1 VPVVKYLPA
10 VGALLLAVLFA
21 VGATRTSK
29 LECDRTSCTRDDVRF
44 RVADVREV
52 RFVDGFGK
60 NKNQAESQII
70 FANGHQL
77 SVGRADSDDAR
88 VIHERLRAFF
98 APDGPPSLVM
108 KSSGSPWLFVLAAA
122 CAIAAVV
129 LGVQAR
135 KKLGTYRTPDQKR
148 ADWQKRKK
156 YVLAVVAAL
165 VVIAGIQAA
174 IMFIAGKVQ
183 GTLVLECKQRCRFD
197 GIECLPGGSSRQTLD
212 EGTYQIEIWA
222 SSGSALWIPKQFQIT
237 KGETTRFVCE

>member
-1 VPVVKYLPA
+1 VVKYLPA
-10 VGALLLAVLFA
+10 VGALLLAVLFTF
-21 VGATRTSK
+21 GATRTSK
-29 LECDRTSCTRDDVRF
+29 LECDRTTCTRDDLTF

-70 FANGHQL
+70 FASGHQI

-88 VIHERLRAFF
+88 VIHARLRAFF
-98 APDGPPSLVM
+98 ASDGPPSLILES
-108 KSSGSPWLFVLAAA
+108 KGSPWLLVFAVA

-135 KKLGTYRTPDQKR
+135 KKLGTYRSPEQKR
-148 ADWQKRKK
+148 ADWKKRKK
-156 YVLAVVAAL
+156 YVLAVVAGL
-165 VVIAGIQAA
+165 VVIAGIQLV
-174 IMFIAGKVQ
+174 IMLVAGAVQ

-237 KGETTRFVCE
+237 KGETTTFVCE